1 MKRRYHIE
9 YSKNGEI
16 KTLTLFANNESDVIA
31 KAENK
36 KGSDIMIIAIEGG

>member
-1 MKRRYHIE
+1 MKRRFHIE

-16 KTLTLFANNESDVIA
+16 KTLTLFANNESDAIA
-31 KAENK
+31 KAEKK

>member
-9 YSKNGEI
+9 YSKDGEI
-16 KTLTLFANNESDVIA
+16 KTLTLFANSERDAIA